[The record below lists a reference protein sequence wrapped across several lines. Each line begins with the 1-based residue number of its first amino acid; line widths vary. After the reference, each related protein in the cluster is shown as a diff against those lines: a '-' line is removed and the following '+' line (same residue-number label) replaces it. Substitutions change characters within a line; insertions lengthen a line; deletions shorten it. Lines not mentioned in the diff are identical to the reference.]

1 MPATQDYYETL
12 KVDRKASPDE
22 IRKSYRRL
30 ARKYH
35 PDLNPGDKA
44 AEDRFKKLQEAYDV
58 LSEPKKRQMYDQQGF
73 YSDTGFAAGAGG
85 ANHGQ
90 GMGFSGFDFS
100 DYFAQSQGGP
110 HSART
115 GRARAETGGGFRD
128 LFSQFFGKGGQA
140 EEAPT
145 PERGA
150 DLEYAL
156 SIDFWQ
162 AIRGTQTKLN
172 ITHQEV

>member
-1 MPATQDYYETL
+1 MPAASKQDYYEVL
-12 KVDRKASPDE
+12 GVSRDSKADE

-73 YSDTGFAAGAGG
+73 YSDSGFAAGAGPQPQG
-85 ANHGQ
+85 N

-100 DYFAQSQGGP
+100 DYFSQGQGG
-110 HSART
+110 ARSS
-115 GRARAETGGGFRD
+115 GRPDTESSGRFRD
-128 LFSQFFGKGGQA
+128 LFSQFFRGNAEA
-140 EEAPT
+140 EESPT
-145 PERGA
+145 AQPGT

-156 SIDFWQ
+156 DIDFWQ
-162 AIRGTQTKLN
+162 AI
-172 ITHQEV
+172 